1 MGSDSQSI
9 GKDVVLNIP
18 RVTKPPRLE
27 DFLDM
32 KPAPEWEGKLAK
44 VGDFIQRLP
53 SDGQPATQ
61 KTEGYLGYDDEN
73 LYCIFVAFDS
83 EPHKIRAHQMPRDS
97 VTGDDKLDL
106 FLDTYHDRRRAYVF
120 TVNALGYQMDGLWT
134 EGPRNQYDS
143 TWDSV
148 WESRGKLTDRGFVVW
163 LAVPFKSLRFPPA
176 DKQTWGIVMVR
187 WIVRNN
193 ESATWPRVST
203 RIEGRMSQEAT
214 LTGLRGISP
223 GHRGLLIPYAYGR
236 TYRTLDQI
244 DPNNPRFQSK
254 AVDPRVGAD
263 AKLIIKESSSLDI
276 TANPDFSQVES
287 DQPQITVNRRF
298 EAYFPEKRPFFLE
311 NPSYFET
318 PLNLLF
324 TRNVGDPQV
333 GVRLTGKRGP
343 YAIGAFAADDRSPG
357 ESVPPGDPLEGKRA
371 YFTVLRV
378 NRDIFRQ
385 STIGMIYTD
394 REFAGS
400 FNRVGGLDT
409 RFKVRKNWWVTGQAV
424 TSSSKLTDG
433 TRTAGPA
440 YKAQARFDGR
450 KSYSNAE
457 YIDLSPGFNTL
468 TGFISL
474 DTVERPIN
482 VGRTI
487 ARPPLRTDMRGVS
500 EIAMYRFR
508 PEGEY
513 LISWGPTVFI
523 NPLWDHRGNRMDMY
537 QDYTMSWEFTGQTAF
552 ELYYQADQEML
563 RPQDFAG
570 LNANQVFSHHRQG
583 LYFESAPT
591 TQVAFKADYSQGAQ
605 INIVP
610 PTGLLPLLSNMNTA
624 TVSLTVRPE
633 HHLSIVN
640 TYLFDRLRDRTTGAS
655 VFNNHILRSTW
666 VWQFNRHLS
675 LRVIP
680 QYTTVLA
687 NPVYT
692 SLQTTKNLNVD
703 FLVTYLLNP
712 FTALYVGYNGNMDN
726 LQLLSSTP
734 GSQILRT
741 PGLYRDGHQFF
752 VKVSYL
758 VRF

>member
-1 MGSDSQSI
+1 
-9 GKDVVLNIP
+9 
-18 RVTKPPRLE
+18 
-27 DFLDM
+27 
-32 KPAPEWEGKLAK
+32 
-44 VGDFIQRLP
+44 
-53 SDGQPATQ
+53 
-61 KTEGYLGYDDEN
+61 
-73 LYCIFVAFDS
+73 
-83 EPHKIRAHQMPRDS
+83 
-97 VTGDDKLDL
+97 
-106 FLDTYHDRRRAYVF
+106 
-120 TVNALGYQMDGLWT
+120 
-134 EGPRNQYDS
+134 
-143 TWDSV
+143 
-148 WESRGKLTDRGFVVW
+148 
-163 LAVPFKSLRFPPA
+163 
-176 DKQTWGIVMVR
+176 
-187 WIVRNN
+187 
-193 ESATWPRVST
+193 
-203 RIEGRMSQEAT
+203 
-214 LTGLRGISP
+214 
-223 GHRGLLIPYAYGR
+223 
-236 TYRTLDQI
+236 
-244 DPNNPRFQSK
+244 
-254 AVDPRVGAD
+254 
-263 AKLIIKESSSLDI
+263 
-276 TANPDFSQVES
+276 
-287 DQPQITVNRRF
+287 
-298 EAYFPEKRPFFLE
+298 
-311 NPSYFET
+311 
-318 PLNLLF
+318 
-324 TRNVGDPQV
+324 
-333 GVRLTGKRGP
+333 
-343 YAIGAFAADDRSPG
+343 
-357 ESVPPGDPLEGKRA
+357 
-371 YFTVLRV
+371 
-378 NRDIFRQ
+378 
-385 STIGMIYTD
+385 
-394 REFAGS
+394 
-400 FNRVGGLDT
+400 
-409 RFKVRKNWWVTGQAV
+409 VRKNWWVTGQAV

-457 YIDLSPGFNTL
+457 YIDLSSGFNTL

-508 PEGEY
+508 PEGKY

-523 NPLWDHRGNRMDMY
+523 NPLWDHRGNRLDMY

-666 VWQFNRHLS
+666 VWQFNRKLS
-675 LRVIP
+675 FRVIP

-692 SLQTTKNLNVD
+692 SLKTTKNLNAD